1 MPIQFPQ
8 DSSIPD
14 NYESPQQQK
23 QRLSA
28 KGPKAGPPAPTKEV
42 IQNRPKI
49 ADGTYRPDKGGY
61 IGGPATAAVQLL
73 DQVASPLA
81 TIGEAVGIKGL
92 KQGLQDFKNV
102 VANQEDSLLNNPVG
116 QVYQETYKGALGGLP
131 DAVEGIA
138 NIPSQAAQMITGK
151 PLYQPIN
158 TGIVAENNTTAGQGL
173 RTLSRYAFTSA
184 IPIPGV
190 GGVSGLGMKAL
201 GARAVEGGVQDFLG
215 ASGTTEDSTFIG
227 NIPGLGFLQT
237 NEKYN
242 PIQNRAVVAF
252 EGALMN
258 AGFGQ
263 GAEALGRVFKW
274 VKAGRP
280 ASGAPEAAADLK
292 TLNNI
297 GNTVKYGG
305 SPDELVVPTAK
316 FQEVQGKI
324 DLKQEQIQAL
334 RTEVDSLNSQAKS
347 LVQSPVP
354 QDKQRA
360 GDLLLE
366 SQKRLDA
373 IAGINTEIGSL
384 KNSLTAPQAMPTVP
398 FTANGASGVP
408 QPTAAPVNFKP
419 VDMSRKNIQ
428 SINFENA
435 NGQPGFDLWFADK
448 RFPALLPGTVKKV
461 GKQGNRGKGYGN
473 YIVVE
478 SIDPKTGEKVDVL
491 YAHLADGGIKVKE
504 GQQVVPGMQIGT
516 QGGTG
521 RVVSADGTIASV
533 DFLAPASKESKSMK
547 PYKRFNE
554 LRQELAASIT
564 GGGIK
569 PGQMAREIPA
579 PRTIANAVPTTQ
591 ANEVI
596 QESTQQLELLTRKQA
611 AEAGYE
617 VAETMPVQPR
627 NTVNEVAAQMIRNG
641 DDLSVENTAR
651 PGVFSIT
658 DNEIRAIGGDNA
670 NALGY
675 AQRLAASV
683 DYDNVKEL
691 AGTNVDIE
699 AVRQQAREEF
709 KSILGM
715 DDESFD
721 KLIAARTVTAPDGRV
736 SVDDKGIF
744 GLTYGLKEIASQ
756 MTDLAKMA
764 INAEKNGM
772 DITAFGARGIDRGL
786 ALMQLEK
793 VANNADSWNLS
804 RRGALRNE
812 DQVLSKEAQKAIDG
826 NAEKRAAIDANM
838 KLLKEYRRA
847 ILSGDEDALAKL
859 PAAMRAIQMVG
870 NRPQDQLNVW
880 RTVVSANL
888 KNVDALHINS
898 ILSGPE
904 TQASNFNGNL
914 FQTFGQ
920 PVLAYM
926 AKTLPGPENKAVRE
940 EAVAAIS
947 ATYDTIR
954 EFNQIIPKLWDNT
967 ATLLDTNSKVFT
979 GYDAK
984 LSQNMDRVKA
994 KLDAGE
1000 LDPIQASFYN
1010 VAIFFHD
1017 LWKSPFFS
1025 TLTKVMGTADQFA
1038 ETLAGRQVAY
1048 RRAYLDTLA
1057 LMGDAPM
1064 TEARAAKFGQVLEQQ
1079 RKQQMAAIFDK
1090 DGITILDE
1098 EAKQLGD
1105 AYTFKATDA
1114 DMDKITAAMITASE
1128 VPGMKLLLPFV
1139 RTPSAIFKATAK
1151 FTPGL
1156 NSVLKANSKA
1166 YKEGSD
1172 YYRAYVDGAEALGY
1186 IAATSAYVAGWSN
1199 QITGAGPLRGQERDA
1214 WLQSNRPFTIKLPGG
1229 ASINYSKLE
1238 PIATV
1243 LGTFADLGMVSA
1255 TWGNASVTDNFWRMF
1270 GALTSNVVNKS
1281 YLAQISTLSQMVSAG
1296 TNIKEY
1302 GKILENINSGLVPYS
1317 GLRNQTGKIVDP
1329 LIREARSSM
1338 IDYFAWFGSKKGGL
1352 GLSRNLPPDLNDVTG
1367 KPLYR
1372 DGVDGGGSYVLA
1384 ALNAV
1389 APLGVRVS
1397 KDRFRPVEKFLTE
1410 VGVDVS
1416 NSKKKILGM
1425 ELTNEEMTEFTR
1437 IMTKDG
1443 KFEKALLRYFNSD
1456 EYQKLD
1462 KENAKIDISQGI
1474 KRENTAP
1481 VQKVEAIISDYTS
1494 LAKNEMSQGL
1504 TAVSAG
1510 FVERRNNALNADRQQ
1525 RYQRQ
1530 LAANQQRQLTA
1541 NQQYEALANFSN

>member
-28 KGPKAGPPAPTKEV
+28 KGQKAGPPAPTKEV

-116 QVYQETYKGALGGLP
+116 QAYQETYKGALGGLP

-280 ASGAPEAAADLK
+280 ASGAPEATADLK

-334 RTEVDSLNSQAKS
+334 RTEVESLNSQAKS
-347 LVQSPVP
+347 LVQSTTP

-408 QPTAAPVNFKP
+408 QPTTAPVNFKP
-419 VDMSRKNIQ
+419 VDMSSKNIQ

-504 GQQVVPGMQIGT
+504 GQQVVPGMEIGT

-533 DFLAPASKESKSMK
+533 DFLAPAAKESKSMK
-547 PYKRFNE
+547 PYSRFNE
-554 LRQELAASIT
+554 LRQELAASINK
-564 GGGIK
+564 GGIK

-591 ANEVI
+591 ADEVI
-596 QESTQQLELLTRKQA
+596 QESTQQLELLTRKEA

-627 NTVNEVAAQMIRNG
+627 NTVNEVAVQMIRNG

-651 PGVFSIT
+651 PGVFSLT
-658 DNEIRAIGGDNA
+658 DNEIRSIGGDNA
-670 NALGY
+670 KALGY
-675 AQRLAASV
+675 AQRLADSV

-721 KLIAARTVTAPDGRV
+721 KLIAARTFTAPDGRV

-812 DQVLSKEAQKAIDG
+812 DAVLSKEAQKAIDG

-859 PAAMRAIQMVG
+859 PAAMRALQMVG
-870 NRPQDQLNVW
+870 NRPEAQLSIW
-880 RTVVSANL
+880 RTLVSANL
-888 KNVDALHINS
+888 KNMDGFFVNS

-904 TQASNFNGNL
+904 TQARNFNGNL
-914 FQTFGQ
+914 YQAFGN
-920 PVLAYM
+920 PALAYLSRM
-926 AKTLPGPENKAVRE
+926 LPGPENKVVRE
-940 EAVAAIS
+940 EAVASLS
-947 ATYDTIR
+947 ATFDTFR
-954 EFNQIIPKLWDNT
+954 EINQLIPKLWDNQ
-967 ATLLDTNSKVFT
+967 ATLLDTESKVFT
-979 GYDAK
+979 GYDAR
-984 LSQNMDRVKA
+984 LSQNLERVKA
-994 KLDAGE
+994 E
-1000 LDPIQASFYN
+1000 LDSGNLNYGQEVFYN
-1010 VAIFFHD
+1010 VATTFHKW
-1017 LWKSPFFS
+1017 LKWPAFAAVSR
-1025 TLTKVMGTADQFA
+1025 TMGTVDQFFG
-1038 ETLAGRQVAY
+1038 TIAGRQIAY

-1064 TEARAAKFGQVLEQQ
+1064 TQARSSKFGQILEQQ
-1079 RKQQMAAIFDK
+1079 RKQQLAAVFDK
-1090 DGITILDE
+1090 DGITVVDDE
-1098 EAKQLGD
+1098 ARQLAD
-1105 AYTFKATDA
+1105 AYTFRTDK
-1114 DMDKITAAMITASE
+1114 DNTDKLTASLIAISE
-1128 VPGMKLLLPFV
+1128 VPGVKTLGLTFV
-1139 RTPSAIFKATAK
+1139 RTPSAILKATAQ
-1151 FTPGL
+1151 FTPLL
-1156 NSVLKANSKA
+1156 NTALKQRSKL

-1186 IAATSAYVAGWSN
+1186 IAATSAYFSGVMGN
-1199 QITGAGPLRGQERDA
+1199 ITGAGPLRGQERDA

-1229 ASINYSKLE
+1229 ASVNYQGLE

-1243 LGTFADLGMVSA
+1243 LGAFADLGAM
-1255 TWGNASVTDNFWRMF
+1255 TQNMGQHTIQDNFFRVF
-1270 GALTSNVVNKS
+1270 GAFTSNVVNKS
-1281 YLAQISTLSQMVSAG
+1281 YLTQVSTLSQLVNVQTPRDFARIG
-1296 TNIKEY
+1296 
-1302 GKILENINSGLVPYS
+1302 ENIASGLVPFN
-1317 GLRNQTGKIVDP
+1317 GLRNQTGKLVDP
-1329 LIREARSSM
+1329 LIRESRSALLET
-1338 IDYFAWFGSKKGGL
+1338 IPWFVEKKGGL
-1352 GLSRNLPPDLNDVTG
+1352 GLSMNLPPDLNDVTG

-1372 DGVDGGGSYVLA
+1372 DGVDGAGSYLMA
-1384 ALNAV
+1384 GLNMI

-1437 IMTKDG
+1437 IMTKGG
-1443 KFEKALLRYFNSD
+1443 KFEQALLRYFKSPEYKMDMENS
-1456 EYQKLD
+1456 
-1462 KENAKIDISQGI
+1462 KIDIAQGI

-1510 FVERRNNALNADRQQ
+1510 FVNRRNTALNTARQQ
-1525 RYQRQ
+1525 AYQK
-1530 LAANQQRQLTA
+1530 QLTA
-1541 NQQYEALANFSN
+1541 NQQFEALANFAN

>member
-28 KGPKAGPPAPTKEV
+28 KGSKMGPPAPSKEI

-116 QVYQETYKGALGGLP
+116 QAYQETYKGVAGGLP

-158 TGIVAENNTTAGQGL
+158 SGIVAENNTTAGQGL

-184 IPIPGV
+184 IPIPGI
-190 GGVSGLGMKAL
+190 GGASGLGMKAL
-201 GARAVEGGVQDFLG
+201 GMRAAEGGVQDFLG

-227 NIPGLGFLQT
+227 NIPGLSFLQT

-263 GAEALGRVFKW
+263 GAEALARVFKW

-280 ASGAPEAAADLK
+280 PSGATEAAADLN

-324 DLKQEQIQAL
+324 DLKQEEIQSL
-334 RTEVDSLNSQAKS
+334 RSEVDSLNSQAKS
-347 LVQSPVP
+347 LVQSSVP

-366 SQKRLDA
+366 SQKRLDS

-408 QPTAAPVNFKP
+408 QPTAAPVNFKA
-419 VDMSRKNIQ
+419 VDMSSKNIQ

-448 RFPALLPGTVKKV
+448 RFSALLPGTVKKV

-504 GQQVVPGMQIGT
+504 GQQVVPGMEIGT

-521 RVVSADGTIASV
+521 RVVSEDGTIASV

-554 LRQELAASIT
+554 LRQELAAQIQK
-564 GGGIK
+564 GGIK
-569 PGQMAREIPA
+569 PGQMTREIPPA
-579 PRTIANAVPTTQ
+579 RTIAEAVPTTQ
-591 ANEVI
+591 ADEVI
-596 QESTQQLELLTRKQA
+596 QEASQQLELLTRKEA

-641 DDLSVENTAR
+641 DDLSVENTAK
-651 PGVFSIT
+651 PGVFSLT

-670 NALGY
+670 NAFGY
-675 AQRLAASV
+675 AQRLADSV

-699 AVRQQAREEF
+699 AVRQEARDEF

-715 DDESFD
+715 DDDSFD

-772 DITAFGARGIDRGL
+772 DISTFGARGIDRGL

-812 DQVLSKEAQKAIDG
+812 DAVLSKEAQKAIDG

-847 ILSGDEDALAKL
+847 ILSGDEDSLAKL
-859 PAAMRAIQMVG
+859 PAAMRALQMVG
-870 NRPQDQLNVW
+870 NRPEAQLNIW
-880 RTVVSANL
+880 RTLISANL
-888 KNVDALHINS
+888 KNVDSAFVNS
-898 ILSGPE
+898 VLSGPE
-904 TQASNFNGNL
+904 TQARNFNGNL
-914 FQTFGQ
+914 YQAVGN
-920 PVLAYM
+920 PALAYLARM
-926 AKTLPGPENKAVRE
+926 LPGPENKIVRE
-940 EAVAAIS
+940 EAVASLS
-947 ATYDTIR
+947 ATFDTFR
-954 EFNQIIPKLWDNT
+954 ELNQLIPKLWDNQ
-967 ATLLDTNSKVFT
+967 AALLDTESKVFT

-984 LSQNMDRVKA
+984 LSQNLDRVKA
-994 KLDAGE
+994 ELDAGNLNFAQE
-1000 LDPIQASFYN
+1000 VFYN
-1010 VAIFFHD
+1010 TAATLHD
-1017 LWKSPFFS
+1017 ILKSPLFAAVS
-1025 TLTKVMGTADQFA
+1025 KTMGTVDQFFGTIA
-1038 ETLAGRQVAY
+1038 ARQIAY

-1064 TEARAAKFGQVLEQQ
+1064 TGARKEKFGQVLEQQ
-1079 RKQQMAAIFDK
+1079 RKQQLAAVFDK
-1090 DGITILDE
+1090 DGITIVDDE
-1098 EAKQLGD
+1098 ARQLAD
-1105 AYTFKATDA
+1105 AYTFRTDK
-1114 DMDKITAAMITASE
+1114 DNTDKLTSSLIAISE
-1128 VPGMKLLLPFV
+1128 VPGMKTLGLTFV
-1139 RTPSAIFKATAK
+1139 RTPSAILKATAQ
-1151 FTPGL
+1151 FTPLL
-1156 NSVLKANSKA
+1156 NRFLKKRSQA

-1172 YYRAYVDGAEALGY
+1172 YYRAYVDGAEAIGY
-1186 IAATSAYVAGWSN
+1186 IASVSAFIGGAMGN
-1199 QITGAGPLRGQERDA
+1199 ITGAGPLRGKERDT
-1214 WLQSNRPFTIKLPGG
+1214 WLNSHDPFTIKLPLG
-1229 ASINYSKLE
+1229 ASIKYQGLE

-1243 LGTFADLGMVSA
+1243 LGTFADLGGMVS
-1255 TWGNASVTDNFWRMF
+1255 TMGYHTMSDNFFRIF
-1270 GALTSNVVNKS
+1270 GAFTSNVVNKS
-1281 YLAQISTLSQMVSAG
+1281 YLTQVSTLSQLVNVQTPRDFARIG
-1296 TNIKEY
+1296 
-1302 GKILENINSGLVPYS
+1302 ENIASGLVPFN
-1317 GLRNQTGKIVDP
+1317 GLRNQTGKLVDP
-1329 LIREARSSM
+1329 LIRESRSALLET
-1338 IDYFAWFGSKKGGL
+1338 IPWFVEKKGGL
-1352 GLSRNLPPDLNDVTG
+1352 GLSTNLPPDLNDVTG

-1372 DGVDGGGSYVLA
+1372 DGVDGAGSYLMA
-1384 ALNAV
+1384 GLNMI

-1410 VGVDVS
+1410 VGVDVA

-1437 IMTKDG
+1437 IMTKGG
-1443 KFEKALLRYFNSD
+1443 KFEQALLRYFKSPEYKMDMENS
-1456 EYQKLD
+1456 
-1462 KENAKIDISQGI
+1462 KIDIAQGV

-1510 FVERRNNALNADRQQ
+1510 FVNRRNTALNEARQQ
-1525 RYQRQ
+1525 AYQK
-1530 LAANQQRQLTA
+1530 QLTA
-1541 NQQYEALANFSN
+1541 NQQFEALANFSN

>member
-14 NYESPQQQK
+14 NYESPQLQK

-28 KGPKAGPPAPTKEV
+28 KGQKAGPPAPTKEV

-61 IGGPATAAVQLL
+61 VGGPATAAIQMLGG
-73 DQVASPLA
+73 VADPLV
-81 TIGEAVGIKGL
+81 TLGEAAGIKGL
-92 KQGLQDFKNV
+92 KQGWEDIKNV
-102 VANQEDSLLNNPVG
+102 VANQEDSLLNNPAG
-116 QVYQETYKGALGGLP
+116 QVYQETYKGVAGGLP

-252 EGALMN
+252 EGALFN
-258 AGFGQ
+258 AGVPYLI
-263 GAEALGRVFKW
+263 APLRKAVTW
-274 VKAGRP
+274 VKNGRP
-280 ASGAPEAAADLK
+280 ASGAAEAQAAINEINQL
-292 TLNNI
+292 
-297 GNTVKYGG
+297 GNTIKYGG

-324 DLKQEQIQAL
+324 DLKQEQIQSL
-334 RTEVDSLNSQAKS
+334 RTEVESLNSQAKS

-408 QPTAAPVNFKP
+408 QPTTAPVNFKP
-419 VDMSRKNIQ
+419 VDMSSKNIQ

-448 RFPALLPGTVKKV
+448 RFPALLPGTVKEIR
-461 GKQGNRGKGYGN
+461 KQGNRGKGYGN
-473 YIVVE
+473 FIVVE

-491 YAHLADGGIKVKE
+491 YAHLADGSIKVKE
-504 GQQVVPGMQIGT
+504 GQQIVPGMEIGT

-521 RVVSADGTIASV
+521 RVLSADGTIASV
-533 DFLAPASKESKSMK
+533 DFLAPAKKGSNSMK
-547 PYKRFNE
+547 PYSRFNE
-554 LRQELAASIT
+554 LRQELAASINK
-564 GGGIK
+564 GGIK
-569 PGQMAREIPA
+569 PGQMTREIPA
-579 PRTIANAVPTTQ
+579 PRTISEAVPSNQ
-591 ANEVI
+591 ADQVI

-627 NTVNEVAAQMIRNG
+627 NSINEVAAQMIRYG

-651 PGVFSIT
+651 RAVYSLT
-658 DNEIRAIGGDNA
+658 DTEIRSIGDGNDKA
-670 NALGY
+670 VAY
-675 AQRLAASV
+675 AQKLAASL
-683 DYDNVKEL
+683 DYNEVKRL
-691 AGTNVDIE
+691 AGTKDIVIDDLRKE
-699 AVRQQAREEF
+699 GRDYVQDV
-709 KSILGM
+709 LGIS
-715 DDESFD
+715 DEQFGQI
-721 KLIAARTVTAPDGRV
+721 IADRTTITKDGRTYI
-736 SVDDKGIF
+736 DDAGIVAIS
-744 GLTYGLKEIASQ
+744 TGLKEIASQ
-756 MTDLAKMA
+756 MTDLAKIS

-772 DITAFGARGIDRGL
+772 DISAFGVRAVERAV
-786 ALMQLEK
+786 ALMQLKK
-793 VANNADSWNLS
+793 VANDTGSWGLS
-804 RRGALRNE
+804 RLGQLPEQDA
-812 DQVLSKEAQKAIDG
+812 VLTKYAQQSIDA
-826 NAEKRAAIDANM
+826 NAEKQGAIDVQM
-838 KLLKEYRRA
+838 RLLKQYRDA
-847 ILSGDEDALAKL
+847 ILSGDEDALSKL

-870 NRPQDQLNVW
+870 NRPEAQLNIW
-880 RTVVSANL
+880 RTLVSANL
-888 KNVDALHINS
+888 KNMDGFFVNS

-904 TQASNFNGNL
+904 TQARNFNGNL
-914 FQTFGQ
+914 YQAFGN
-920 PVLAYM
+920 PALAYLSRM
-926 AKTLPGPENKAVRE
+926 LPGLENKVVRE
-940 EAVAAIS
+940 EAVASLS
-947 ATYDTIR
+947 ATFDTFR
-954 EFNQIIPKLWDNT
+954 EINQLIPKLWDNQ
-967 ATLLDTNSKVFT
+967 ATLLDTESKVFT
-979 GYDAK
+979 GYDAR
-984 LSQNMDRVKA
+984 LSQNLERVKA
-994 KLDAGE
+994 E
-1000 LDPIQASFYN
+1000 LDSGNLNFGQEVFYN
-1010 VAIFFHD
+1010 VATTFHKW
-1017 LWKSPFFS
+1017 LKWPALAAVSR
-1025 TLTKVMGTADQFA
+1025 TMGTVDQFF
-1038 ETLAGRQVAY
+1038 ETIAGRQIAY

-1064 TEARAAKFGQVLEQQ
+1064 TQARSSKFGQVLEQQ
-1079 RKQQMAAIFDK
+1079 RKQQLAAVFDK
-1090 DGITILDE
+1090 DGITVVDDE
-1098 EAKQLGD
+1098 ARQLAD
-1105 AYTFKATDA
+1105 AYTFRTDK
-1114 DMDKITAAMITASE
+1114 DNTDKLTESLIAISE
-1128 VPGMKLLLPFV
+1128 VPGVKTLGLTFV
-1139 RTPSAIFKATAK
+1139 RTPSAILKATAQ
-1151 FTPGL
+1151 FTPLL
-1156 NSVLKANSKA
+1156 NTSLKLRSKA

-1172 YYRAYVDGAEALGY
+1172 YYRAYVDGAEAMGY
-1186 IAATSAYVAGWSN
+1186 IASVSALIGGAMGN
-1199 QITGAGPLRGQERDA
+1199 ITGAGPLRGKERDA
-1214 WLQSNRPFTIKLPGG
+1214 WLQSNRPFTMKLPGG
-1229 ASINYSKLE
+1229 ASVSYQGLE
-1238 PIATV
+1238 PVATV
-1243 LGTFADLGMVSA
+1243 LGTFADLGAM
-1255 TWGNASVTDNFWRMF
+1255 TQNMGHYTLMDNFFRVF
-1270 GALTSNVVNKS
+1270 GAFTSNVVNKS
-1281 YLAQISTLSQMVSAG
+1281 YLAQVSTLSQLVNVQTPRDFYKLG
-1296 TNIKEY
+1296 
-1302 GKILENINSGLVPYS
+1302 ENITSGLAPFS
-1317 GLRNQTGKIVDP
+1317 GLRNQTGKLVDP
-1329 LIREARSSM
+1329 LIRESRSALLET
-1338 IDYFAWFGSKKGGL
+1338 IPWFVEKKGGL
-1352 GLSRNLPPDLNDVTG
+1352 GLSMNLPPDLNDVTG

-1372 DGVDGGGSYVLA
+1372 DGVDGAGSYLMA
-1384 ALNAV
+1384 GLNMI

-1425 ELTNEEMTEFTR
+1425 ELTNEEMSEFTR
-1437 IMTKDG
+1437 IMTKGG
-1443 KFEKALLRYFNSD
+1443 KFEQALLRYFKSPEYKMDMENS
-1456 EYQKLD
+1456 
-1462 KENAKIDISQGI
+1462 KIDIAQGI

-1510 FVERRNNALNADRQQ
+1510 FVNRRNTALNTARQQ
-1525 RYQRQ
+1525 AYQK
-1530 LAANQQRQLTA
+1530 QLTA
-1541 NQQYEALANFSN
+1541 NQQYEALANFPN

>member
-28 KGPKAGPPAPTKEV
+28 KGQKAGPPAPTKEV

-116 QVYQETYKGALGGLP
+116 QAYQETYKGVAGGLP

-138 NIPSQAAQMITGK
+138 NIPSQAAQMLTGK

-184 IPIPGV
+184 IPIPGI
-190 GGVSGLGMKAL
+190 GGASGLGMKAL
-201 GARAVEGGVQDFLG
+201 GMRAAEGGVQDFLG

-280 ASGAPEAAADLK
+280 ASGAPEASADLK

-419 VDMSRKNIQ
+419 VDMSSKNIQ

-435 NGQPGFDLWFADK
+435 NGQPGFDLWFANK
-448 RFPALLPGTVKKV
+448 QFPALLAGTVKKV

-473 YIVVE
+473 YIVIE

-554 LRQELAASIT
+554 LRQELAAQIQK
-564 GGGIK
+564 GGIK
-569 PGQMAREIPA
+569 PGQMAREIPPA
-579 PRTIANAVPTTQ
+579 RAIAEAVPTTQ
-591 ANEVI
+591 ADEVI
-596 QESTQQLELLTRKQA
+596 QESTQQLELLTRKEA

-641 DDLSVENTAR
+641 DDLSVENTAK
-651 PGVFSIT
+651 PGVFSLT

-675 AQRLAASV
+675 AQRLADSV

-699 AVRQQAREEF
+699 AVRQEARDEF

-715 DDESFD
+715 DDDSFD

-772 DITAFGARGIDRGL
+772 DISTFGARGIDRGL

-812 DQVLSKEAQKAIDG
+812 DAVLSKEAQKAIDG

-859 PAAMRAIQMVG
+859 PAAMRALQLVG
-870 NRPQDQLNVW
+870 NRPEAQLNIW
-880 RTVVSANL
+880 RTLVSANL
-888 KNVDALHINS
+888 KNVDSAFVNS

-904 TQASNFNGNL
+904 TQARNFNGNL
-914 FQTFGQ
+914 YQAVGNPT
-920 PVLAYM
+920 LAYLARM
-926 AKTLPGPENKAVRE
+926 LPGPENKIVRE
-940 EAVAAIS
+940 EAVASLS
-947 ATYDTIR
+947 ATFDTFR
-954 EFNQIIPKLWDNT
+954 EINQLIPKLWDNQ
-967 ATLLDTNSKVFT
+967 AALLDTESKVFT

-984 LSQNMDRVKA
+984 LSQNLDRVKA
-994 KLDAGE
+994 ELDAGNLNFAQE
-1000 LDPIQASFYN
+1000 FFYN
-1010 VAIFFHD
+1010 TASTLHD
-1017 LWKSPFFS
+1017 ILKSPIFAAVS
-1025 TLTKVMGTADQFA
+1025 RTMGTVDQFFG
-1038 ETLAGRQVAY
+1038 TIAGRQIAY

-1064 TEARAAKFGQVLEQQ
+1064 TQARNSKFGQVLEQQ
-1079 RKQQMAAIFDK
+1079 RKQQLAAVFDK
-1090 DGITILDE
+1090 DGITIVDDE
-1098 EAKQLGD
+1098 ARQLAD
-1105 AYTFKATDA
+1105 AYTFRTDK
-1114 DMDKITAAMITASE
+1114 DNTDKLTSSLIAISE
-1128 VPGMKLLLPFV
+1128 VPGMKTLGLTFV
-1139 RTPSAIFKATAK
+1139 RTPSAILKATAQ
-1151 FTPGL
+1151 FTPLL
-1156 NSVLKANSKA
+1156 NTALKQRSKL

-1186 IAATSAYVAGWSN
+1186 VAASTAFFAGMMGN
-1199 QITGAGPLRGQERDA
+1199 VTGSGPLRGQERDA
-1214 WLQSNRPFTIKLPGG
+1214 WLQSHRPFTINLPGG
-1229 ASINYSKLE
+1229 ASISYQGLE

-1243 LGTFADLGMVSA
+1243 LGTFADLGGMTS
-1255 TWGNASVTDNFWRMF
+1255 TMGQHTLQDNFFRIF
-1270 GALTSNVVNKS
+1270 GAFTSNVVNKS
-1281 YLAQISTLSQMVSAG
+1281 YLTQVSTLSQLVNVQTPRDFARIG
-1296 TNIKEY
+1296 
-1302 GKILENINSGLVPYS
+1302 ENIASGLVPFN
-1317 GLRNQTGKIVDP
+1317 GLRNQTGKLVDP
-1329 LIREARSSM
+1329 LIRESRSALLET
-1338 IDYFAWFGSKKGGL
+1338 IPWFVEKKGGL
-1352 GLSRNLPPDLNDVTG
+1352 GLSTNLPPDLNDVTG

-1372 DGVDGGGSYVLA
+1372 DGVDGAGSYLMA
-1384 ALNAV
+1384 GLNMI

-1437 IMTKDG
+1437 IMTKGG
-1443 KFEKALLRYFNSD
+1443 KFEQALLRYFKSPEYKMDMENS
-1456 EYQKLD
+1456 
-1462 KENAKIDISQGI
+1462 KIDIAQGI

-1510 FVERRNNALNADRQQ
+1510 FVNRRNTALNTARQQ
-1525 RYQRQ
+1525 AYQK
-1530 LAANQQRQLTA
+1530 QLTA
-1541 NQQYEALANFSN
+1541 NQQFEALANFAN

>member
-28 KGPKAGPPAPTKEV
+28 KGQKAGPPAPTKEV

-116 QVYQETYKGALGGLP
+116 QVYQETYKGVAGGLP

-190 GGVSGLGMKAL
+190 GGAAGLGLKAA
-201 GARAVEGGVQDFLG
+201 GQRFAEGGVQDYLG

-408 QPTAAPVNFKP
+408 QPTAAPINFKP
-419 VDMSRKNIQ
+419 VDMSSKNIQ

-504 GQQVVPGMQIGT
+504 GQQVVPGMEIGT

-533 DFLAPASKESKSMK
+533 DFLAPAAKESKSMK
-547 PYKRFNE
+547 PYSRFNE
-554 LRQELAASIT
+554 LRQELAASINK
-564 GGGIK
+564 GGIK
-569 PGQMAREIPA
+569 PGQMAREIPT

-591 ANEVI
+591 ADEVI

-651 PGVFSIT
+651 PGVFSLT

-675 AQRLAASV
+675 AQRLADSV

-699 AVRQQAREEF
+699 AVRQDARDEF

-812 DQVLSKEAQKAIDG
+812 DAVLSKEAQKAIDG

-859 PAAMRAIQMVG
+859 PAAMRALQMVG
-870 NRPQDQLNVW
+870 NRPEAQLNIW
-880 RTVVSANL
+880 RTLVSANL
-888 KNVDALHINS
+888 KNVDSAFVNS

-904 TQASNFNGNL
+904 TQARNFNGNL
-914 FQTFGQ
+914 YQAVGNPT
-920 PVLAYM
+920 LAYLARM
-926 AKTLPGPENKAVRE
+926 LPGPENKIVRE
-940 EAVAAIS
+940 EAVASLS
-947 ATYDTIR
+947 ATFDTFR
-954 EFNQIIPKLWDNT
+954 EINQLIPKLWDNQ
-967 ATLLDTNSKVFT
+967 AALLDTESKVFT

-984 LSQNMDRVKA
+984 LSQNLDRVKA
-994 KLDAGE
+994 ELDAGNLNFAQE
-1000 LDPIQASFYN
+1000 FFYN
-1010 VAIFFHD
+1010 TASTLHD
-1017 LWKSPFFS
+1017 ILKSPIFAAVS
-1025 TLTKVMGTADQFA
+1025 KTMGTVDQFFGTIA
-1038 ETLAGRQVAY
+1038 ARQIAY

-1064 TEARAAKFGQVLEQQ
+1064 TQARNSKFGQVLEQQ
-1079 RKQQMAAIFDK
+1079 RKQQLAAVFDK
-1090 DGITILDE
+1090 DGITIVDDE
-1098 EAKQLGD
+1098 ARQLAD
-1105 AYTFKATDA
+1105 AYTFRTDK
-1114 DMDKITAAMITASE
+1114 DNTDKLTSSLIAISE
-1128 VPGMKLLLPFV
+1128 VPGMKTLGLTFV
-1139 RTPSAIFKATAK
+1139 RTPSAILKATAQ
-1151 FTPGL
+1151 FTPLL
-1156 NSVLKANSKA
+1156 NTALKQRSKL

-1186 IAATSAYVAGWSN
+1186 VAASSAFFAGMMGG
-1199 QITGAGPLRGQERDA
+1199 ITGAGPLRGQERDS
-1214 WLQSNRPFTIKLPGG
+1214 WLQSHRPFTINLPGN
-1229 ASINYSKLE
+1229 ASISYQGLE

-1243 LGTFADLGMVSA
+1243 LGTFADLGAM
-1255 TWGNASVTDNFWRMF
+1255 TQNMGQHTIQDNFFRVF
-1270 GALTSNVVNKS
+1270 GAFTSNVVNKS
-1281 YLAQISTLSQMVSAG
+1281 YLTQVSTLSQLVSVQTPRDFARIG
-1296 TNIKEY
+1296 
-1302 GKILENINSGLVPYS
+1302 ENIASGLVPFN
-1317 GLRNQTGKIVDP
+1317 GLRNQTGKLVDP
-1329 LIREARSSM
+1329 LIRESRSALLET
-1338 IDYFAWFGSKKGGL
+1338 IPWFVEKKGGL
-1352 GLSRNLPPDLNDVTG
+1352 GLSMNLPPDLNDVTG

-1372 DGVDGGGSYVLA
+1372 DGVDGAGSYLMA
-1384 ALNAV
+1384 GLNMI

-1437 IMTKDG
+1437 IMTKGG
-1443 KFEKALLRYFNSD
+1443 KFEQALLRYFKSPEYKMDMENS
-1456 EYQKLD
+1456 
-1462 KENAKIDISQGI
+1462 KIDIAQGV

-1510 FVERRNNALNADRQQ
+1510 FVNRRNTALTTARQQ
-1525 RYQRQ
+1525 AYQK
-1530 LAANQQRQLTA
+1530 QLTA
-1541 NQQYEALANFSN
+1541 NQQFEALANFAN

>member
-116 QVYQETYKGALGGLP
+116 QAYQETYKGVAGGLP

-324 DLKQEQIQAL
+324 DLKQEEIQAL

-591 ANEVI
+591 ADEVI
-596 QESTQQLELLTRKQA
+596 QEATEQLELLTRKEA

-651 PGVFSIT
+651 PGVFSLT
-658 DNEIRAIGGDNA
+658 DNEIRSIGGDNA

-756 MTDLAKMA
+756 MTDLAKMS

-812 DQVLSKEAQKAIDG
+812 DAVLSKEAQKAIDG

-859 PAAMRAIQMVG
+859 PAAMRALQMVG
-870 NRPQDQLNVW
+870 NRPDAQLNVW
-880 RTVVSANL
+880 KTLASANL
-888 KNVDALHINS
+888 KNIDGFFVNS

-904 TQASNFNGNL
+904 TQARNFNGNL
-914 FQTFGQ
+914 YQAVGN
-920 PVLAYM
+920 PALAYL
-926 AKTLPGPENKAVRE
+926 ARILPGPENKIVRE
-940 EAVAAIS
+940 EAVASLS
-947 ATYDTIR
+947 ATFDTFR
-954 EFNQIIPKLWDNT
+954 ELNQLIPKLWDNQV
-967 ATLLDTNSKVFT
+967 ALLDTESKVFT

-984 LSQNMDRVKA
+984 LSQNLDRVKA
-994 KLDAGE
+994 ELDAGN
-1000 LDPIQASFYN
+1000 LSFAQTFFYN
-1010 VAIFFHD
+1010 LATTLHD
-1017 LWKSPFFS
+1017 WLKFPAFAAVSK
-1025 TLTKVMGTADQFA
+1025 TMGTVDQFFGTIA
-1038 ETLAGRQVAY
+1038 ARQIAY

-1064 TEARAAKFGQVLEQQ
+1064 TQARNTKFGQILEQQ
-1079 RKQQMAAIFDK
+1079 RKQQMAAVFDK
-1090 DGITILDE
+1090 DGITIVDDE
-1098 EAKQLGD
+1098 ARQLAD
-1105 AYTFKATDA
+1105 AYTFRTDK
-1114 DMDKITAAMITASE
+1114 DNTDKLTSSLIALSE
-1128 VPGMKLLLPFV
+1128 VPGMKTLGLTFV
-1139 RTPSAIFKATAK
+1139 RTPSAILKATAQ
-1151 FTPGL
+1151 FTPLL
-1156 NSVLKANSKA
+1156 NTALKQRSKL

-1172 YYRAYVDGAEALGY
+1172 YYRAYVDGAEAMG
-1186 IAATSAYVAGWSN
+1186 YVAASSAFFAGMMGG
-1199 QITGAGPLRGQERDA
+1199 ITGAGPLRGQERDS
-1214 WLQSNRPFTIKLPGG
+1214 WLQSNRPFTINLPGG
-1229 ASINYSKLE
+1229 ASISYQGLE

-1243 LGTFADLGMVSA
+1243 LGTFADLGGMTS
-1255 TWGNASVTDNFWRMF
+1255 TMGQHTLQDNFFRIF
-1270 GALTSNVVNKS
+1270 GAFTSNVVNKS
-1281 YLAQISTLSQMVSAG
+1281 YLTQVSTLSQLVNVQSPRDFARIG
-1296 TNIKEY
+1296 
-1302 GKILENINSGLVPYS
+1302 ENIASGIVPFN
-1317 GLRNQTGKIVDP
+1317 GLRNQTGKLVDP
-1329 LIREARSSM
+1329 LMRESRSALLET
-1338 IDYFAWFGSKKGGL
+1338 IPWFVEKKGGL
-1352 GLSRNLPPDLNDVTG
+1352 GLSTNLPPDLNDVTG
-1367 KPLYR
+1367 KPLHR
-1372 DGVDGGGSYVLA
+1372 DGVDGAGSYLMA
-1384 ALNAV
+1384 GLNMI

-1425 ELTNEEMTEFTR
+1425 ELTNEEMSEFTR
-1437 IMTKDG
+1437 IMTKGG
-1443 KFEKALLRYFNSD
+1443 KFEQALLRYFKSPEYKMDMENS
-1456 EYQKLD
+1456 
-1462 KENAKIDISQGI
+1462 KIDIAQGI

-1481 VQKVEAIISDYTS
+1481 VQKVEGIISDYTS

-1510 FVERRNNALNADRQQ
+1510 FVNRRNTALNTARQQ
-1525 RYQRQ
+1525 AYQK
-1530 LAANQQRQLTA
+1530 QLTA

>member
-28 KGPKAGPPAPTKEV
+28 KGQKAGPPAPTKEV

-116 QVYQETYKGALGGLP
+116 QVYQETYKGVAGGLP

-138 NIPSQAAQMITGK
+138 NIPSQAAQMVTGK

-252 EGALMN
+252 EGALLN

-263 GAEALGRVFKW
+263 AAEALGRLVNLR
-274 VKAGRP
+274 KAGKVV
-280 ASGAPEAAADLK
+280 AGNPEAEKDLQL
-292 TLNNI
+292 LNNI

-305 SPDELVVPTAK
+305 DPNELVVDAAK
-316 FQEVQGKI
+316 AV
-324 DLKQEQIQAL
+324 
-334 RTEVDSLNSQAKS
+334 SQPNPS
-347 LVQSPVP
+347 Y
-354 QDKQRA
+354 
-360 GDLLLE
+360 
-366 SQKRLDA
+366 
-373 IAGINTEIGSL
+373 
-384 KNSLTAPQAMPTVP
+384 TVP
-398 FTANGASGVP
+398 FTANTGKGVP

-419 VDMSRKNIQ
+419 VDMSSKNIQ

-504 GQQVVPGMQIGT
+504 GQQVVPGMEIGT

-554 LRQELAASIT
+554 LRQELAAQI
-564 GGGIK
+564 GKGGIK
-569 PGQMAREIPA
+569 AGQASEILSDVAKAIPA
-579 PRTIANAVPTTQ
+579 GQ
-591 ANEVI
+591 ADEVI
-596 QESTQQLELLTRKQA
+596 QEATEQLELLTRKQA

-627 NTVNEVAAQMIRNG
+627 NNINEVMAQMIRYG

-651 PGVFSIT
+651 PAVYSLT
-658 DNEIRAIGGDNA
+658 DTEIRSIAGGNDK
-670 NALGY
+670 ALAY
-675 AQRLAASV
+675 TQKLAASL
-683 DYDNVKEL
+683 DYNEVKRLSATNDIVLEDKRKEGRDYIQNV
-691 AGTNVDIE
+691 
-699 AVRQQAREEF
+699 
-709 KSILGM
+709 LGM
-715 DDESFD
+715 SDEQFGQV
-721 KLIAARTVTAPDGRV
+721 IADRTTITKDGRTYI
-736 SVDDKGIF
+736 DDAGIVAI
-744 GLTYGLKEIASQ
+744 TTGLKEIASQ
-756 MTDLAKMA
+756 MTDLAKIS

-772 DITAFGARGIDRGL
+772 DISTFGARAVDRAL
-786 ALMQLEK
+786 ALMQLKK
-793 VANNADSWNLS
+793 VANDTGSWGLS
-804 RRGALRNE
+804 RLGQLPEQDA
-812 DQVLSKEAQKAIDG
+812 VLTKYAQQSIDA
-826 NAEKRAAIDANM
+826 NAEKQGAIDVHM
-838 KLLKEYRRA
+838 GLLKQYREA
-847 ILSGDEDALAKL
+847 ILSGDEDALSKL
-859 PAAMRAIQMVG
+859 PAAMRALQLVG
-870 NRPQDQLNVW
+870 NRPEAQLNIW
-880 RTVVSANL
+880 RTLVSANL
-888 KNVDALHINS
+888 KNMDGFFVNS

-904 TQASNFNGNL
+904 TQARNFNGNL
-914 FQTFGQ
+914 YQAFGQ
-920 PVLAYM
+920 PSLAYLSRM
-926 AKTLPGPENKAVRE
+926 LPGPENKVVRE
-940 EAVAAIS
+940 EAVASLS
-947 ATYDTIR
+947 ATFDTFR
-954 EFNQIIPKLWDNT
+954 EINQLIPKLWDNQ
-967 ATLLDTNSKVFT
+967 ATLLDTESKVFT

-984 LSQNMDRVKA
+984 LSQNLERVKA
-994 KLDAGE
+994 E
-1000 LDPIQASFYN
+1000 LDSGNLNYGQEVFYN
-1010 VAIFFHD
+1010 VATTFHKW
-1017 LWKSPFFS
+1017 LKWPPLAAVSR
-1025 TLTKVMGTADQFA
+1025 TMGTVDQFF
-1038 ETLAGRQVAY
+1038 ETIAGRQIAY

-1064 TEARAAKFGQVLEQQ
+1064 TQARNAKFGQILEQQ
-1079 RKQQMAAIFDK
+1079 RKQQLAAVFDT
-1090 DGITILDE
+1090 DGITVVDDE
-1098 EAKQLGD
+1098 ARQLAD
-1105 AYTFKATDA
+1105 AYTFRTDK
-1114 DMDKITAAMITASE
+1114 DNTDKLTASLIAISE
-1128 VPGMKLLLPFV
+1128 VPGVKTLGLTFV
-1139 RTPSAIFKATAK
+1139 RTPSAILKATAK
-1151 FTPGL
+1151 FTPLL
-1156 NSVLKANSKA
+1156 NTALKQRSKL

-1186 IAATSAYVAGWSN
+1186 IAATSAYFAGVMGN
-1199 QITGAGPLRGQERDA
+1199 ITGAGPLRGQERDA

-1229 ASINYSKLE
+1229 ASVNYQGLE

-1243 LGTFADLGMVSA
+1243 LGAFADLGGMTSNMGQY
-1255 TWGNASVTDNFWRMF
+1255 TLQDNFFRIF
-1270 GALTSNVVNKS
+1270 GAFTSNVVNKS
-1281 YLAQISTLSQMVSAG
+1281 YLTQLSTLSQLVNVQTPRDFYKLG
-1296 TNIKEY
+1296 
-1302 GKILENINSGLVPYS
+1302 ENITSGLAPLS
-1317 GLRNQTGKIVDP
+1317 GLRNQTGKLVDP
-1329 LIREARSSM
+1329 LIRESRSALLET
-1338 IDYFAWFGSKKGGL
+1338 IPWFGSKKGGL
-1352 GLSRNLPPDLNDVTG
+1352 GLSTNLPPDLNDVTG

-1372 DGVDGGGSYVLA
+1372 DGVDGAGSYLMA
-1384 ALNAV
+1384 GLNMI

-1437 IMTKDG
+1437 IMTKGG
-1443 KFEKALLRYFNSD
+1443 KFEQALLRYFKSPEYKMDMENS
-1456 EYQKLD
+1456 
-1462 KENAKIDISQGI
+1462 KIDIAQGI

-1510 FVERRNNALNADRQQ
+1510 FVNRRNTALNTARQQ
-1525 RYQRQ
+1525 AYQK
-1530 LAANQQRQLTA
+1530 QLTA
-1541 NQQYEALANFSN
+1541 NQQFEALANFAN

>member
-1 MPIQFPQ
+1 MPIQFPK

-14 NYESPQQQK
+14 EYESPQQQK

-81 TIGEAVGIKGL
+81 TLGEAVGIKGL

-116 QVYQETYKGALGGLP
+116 QVYQETYKGVAGGLP

-227 NIPGLGFLQT
+227 NIPGLSFLQT

-280 ASGAPEAAADLK
+280 PSGATEAAADLK

-305 SPDELVVPTAK
+305 SPDELVVDASK
-316 FQEVQGKI
+316 AV
-324 DLKQEQIQAL
+324 
-334 RTEVDSLNSQAKS
+334 SQPNPS
-347 LVQSPVP
+347 Y
-354 QDKQRA
+354 
-360 GDLLLE
+360 
-366 SQKRLDA
+366 
-373 IAGINTEIGSL
+373 
-384 KNSLTAPQAMPTVP
+384 TVP
-398 FTANGASGVP
+398 FTANTGKGVP

-419 VDMSRKNIQ
+419 VDMSGKNIQ

-504 GQQVVPGMQIGT
+504 GQQVVPGMEIGT

-521 RVVSADGTIASV
+521 RVISEDGTIASV

-554 LRQELAASIT
+554 LRQELATQI
-564 GGGIK
+564 GKGGIK
-569 PGQMAREIPA
+569 AGQVSEILSDVA
-579 PRTIANAVPTTQ
+579 KAVPAGQ
-591 ANEVI
+591 ADEVI
-596 QESTQQLELLTRKQA
+596 QEATEQLELLTRKEA

-627 NTVNEVAAQMIRNG
+627 NTINEVAAQMIRNG

-651 PGVFSIT
+651 PGVFSLT

-675 AQRLAASV
+675 AQRLADSV

-699 AVRQQAREEF
+699 AVRQEARDEF

-715 DDESFD
+715 DDDSFD
-721 KLIAARTVTAPDGRV
+721 KLIASRTVTAPDGRV

-847 ILSGDEDALAKL
+847 ILSGDEDALSKL

-1255 TWGNASVTDNFWRMF
+1255 TWGNSSVTDNFWRMF

-1281 YLAQISTLSQMVSAG
+1281 YLAQISTLSQVVSAG
-1296 TNIKEY
+1296 TSLKEY
-1302 GKILENINSGLVPYS
+1302 GKIFENINSGLVPFS
-1317 GLRNQTGKIVDP
+1317 GFRNQTGKLVDP

-1462 KENAKIDISQGI
+1462 KENAKIDIAQGI

-1510 FVERRNNALNADRQQ
+1510 FVERRNNALNADRQL

-1530 LAANQQRQLTA
+1530 LAANQQREQTA